1 MNYKSL
7 LLYTSV
13 EITSVLMIETEIL
26 TISKEPQTGLTE
38 ELKKLREDKS
48 SMLLTEL
55 TLLNSKTT
63 GYNPYLST
71 SVPSFPK
78 STDGTKLV
86 TSTLPTLDQVPPTFW
101 STK

>member
-13 EITSVLMIETEIL
+13 EITSVLMIEMEIL
-26 TISKEPQTGLTE
+26 TISKEPKTGPT